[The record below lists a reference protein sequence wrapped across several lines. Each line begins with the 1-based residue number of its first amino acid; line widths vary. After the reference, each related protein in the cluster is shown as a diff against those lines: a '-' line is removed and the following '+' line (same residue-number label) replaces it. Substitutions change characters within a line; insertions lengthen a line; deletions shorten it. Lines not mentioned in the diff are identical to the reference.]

1 MLFYDLRFLIEQL
14 RVMIYVAP
22 AILFAVVLHEYA
34 HGRVSTWLGDLT
46 PKASGRLSLNPFRHL
61 DLWGTLCLLF
71 FHVGW
76 AKPVPI
82 DPRYYKDRRKGIIL
96 TALAGPAA
104 NMITA
109 LLLTVIEV
117 LVYRYTAAD
126 STWAAVV
133 ILLAEYSARINIGLA
148 LFNLIPIPPLD
159 GSRILGGTVSQ
170 GQGMVWQMASILD
183 TDPAVA
189 AHHRRAEQTAQYPE
203 SYRIDCDAGNRDEHL
218 SCDPWQHL
226 PDVLNKRVQTVKRSI
241 FTVFFTFIVSACF
254 QVKILQ

>member
-159 GSRILGGTVSQ
+159 GSRILGELFPMVREWYGRWRPYWTLILLLLLIIGVLSRPLNILNHTV
-170 GQGMVWQMASILD
+170 L
-183 TDPAVA
+183 
-189 AHHRRAEQTAQYPE
+189 TAMQE
-203 SYRIDCDAGNRDEHL
+203 IVMN
-218 SCDPWQHL
+218 
-226 PDVLNKRVQTVKRSI
+226 I
-241 FTVFFTFIVSACF
+241 FHVIPGSTYLMC
-254 QVKILQ
+254 

>member
-34 HGRVSTWLGDLT
+34 HGRVSTWLGDPT

-104 NMITA
+104 NLIAA

-159 GSRILGGTVSQ
+159 GSRILGELFPRVREWYGRWRPYWTLILLLLLIIGVLSRPLNILNHTV
-170 GQGMVWQMASILD
+170 L
-183 TDPAVA
+183 
-189 AHHRRAEQTAQYPE
+189 TAMQE
-203 SYRIDCDAGNRDEHL
+203 IVMN
-218 SCDPWQHL
+218 
-226 PDVLNKRVQTVKRSI
+226 I
-241 FTVFFTFIVSACF
+241 FHVIPGSTYLMC
-254 QVKILQ
+254 

>member
-61 DLWGTLCLLF
+61 DLWGTLCL
-71 FHVGW
+71 
-76 AKPVPI
+76 
-82 DPRYYKDRRKGIIL
+82 KGIIL

-104 NMITA
+104 NLITA
-109 LLLTVIEV
+109 LLLMVIEV

-183 TDPAVA
+183 TDLAVA

-203 SYRIDCDAGNRDEHL
+203 SYRIDCDAGNHDEHL